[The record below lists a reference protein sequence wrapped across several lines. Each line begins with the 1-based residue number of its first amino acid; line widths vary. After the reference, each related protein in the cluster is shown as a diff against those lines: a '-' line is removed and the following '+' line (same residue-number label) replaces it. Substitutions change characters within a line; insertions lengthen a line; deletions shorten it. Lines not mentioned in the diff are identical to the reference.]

1 MTLTIHREEDEQRQL
16 TLKVEVAESR
26 VQQAMKE
33 TARKLAKDIRVPGF
47 RQGRAPYNV
56 ILRRFGAEA
65 VRAEAVEELVPVIF
79 EEVIAEADVAED
91 MYGQPSL
98 MNMEMSPLSMEFIV
112 PLSPMVTL
120 GDYRA
125 IRKEIEPIEI
135 ADAAVEEEIER
146 IQNQHQKLETVER
159 PAELGDVV
167 TLQGTGVLT
176 PLPKEEA
183 ATEEDE
189 AAAEAEALVEEVEE
203 EEETAV
209 SDAESDAETATA
221 DDTDEDDYDEDDYDE
236 DDEVI
241 FDEARRDFL
250 LDSRKVFSGTPFV
263 ENLVGL
269 SAGEETE
276 FSFVFPEDYEEESLV
291 GREVT
296 FQLSVLEVKLREVP
310 AIDDELAKLNGRFE
324 TLDELREGIRK
335 DLYEQAEQQAADD
348 LSEAFVDDLLED
360 ATMIYPPA
368 AVELEISEMFNN
380 LKQQVSTSGWDF
392 NDFLRLQGQ
401 TEDDVRENF
410 RESADK
416 RLKRRLVMRQM
427 ILDEKITV
435 AQEDIDAAVE
445 QRIARFGDNEDIKRG
460 MREYFTRGQ
469 GFEMLSGQ
477 ILSDKINERVRAI
490 VTGAAPDLAEL
501 VAETAD
507 EDEEE

>member
-56 ILRRFGAEA
+56 IVRRFGADA

-79 EEVIAEADVAED
+79 EEVIAEANVAED

-98 MNMEMSPLSMEFIV
+98 KHMEISPLNLEFVI
-112 PLSPMVTL
+112 PLSPIVTL

-135 ADAAVEEEIER
+135 ADAAVEEELER

-167 TLQGTGVLT
+167 TLRGTGVLT
-176 PLPKEEA
+176 PQPQEEVAEEA
-183 ATEEDE
+183 EVVAEETV
-189 AAAEAEALVEEVEE
+189 AE

-209 SDAESDAETATA
+209 SDAEPTDDETTN
-221 DDTDEDDYDEDDYDE
+221 DDFDEDLVDEE

-241 FDEARRDFL
+241 FDEVRRDFL
-250 LDSRKVFSGTPFV
+250 LDSQKVFPGTPFV

-269 SAGEETE
+269 SAGEDTE

-291 GREVT
+291 GREIT
-296 FQLSVLEVKLREVP
+296 FHLSVIEVKDREVP

-324 TLDELREGIRK
+324 TLDELREGLRK
-335 DLYEQAEQQAADD
+335 DLHEQAEQQATDD
-348 LSEAFVDDLLED
+348 LAEAFIDDLLVD
-360 ATMIYPPA
+360 AAMVYPPA
-368 AVELEISEMFNN
+368 AVELEIDEFVNN
-380 LKQQVSTSGWDF
+380 FKQQISRSGWDF
-392 NDFLRLQGQ
+392 QDFMRLQAQ
-401 TEDDVRENF
+401 TEDDLREGF

-427 ILDEKITV
+427 ILDEKITIE
-435 AQEDIDAAVE
+435 QEDVDAALE
-445 QRIARFGDNEDIKRG
+445 ERLSRFGDNEELKIG
-460 MREYFTRGQ
+460 MREYFTQGQ

-477 ILSDKINERVRAI
+477 ILNDKVNGRIRAI
-490 VTGAAPDLAEL
+490 VTGTAPDLAVL
-501 VAETAD
+501 AAAETVD

>member
-1 MTLTIHREEDEQRQL
+1 
-16 TLKVEVAESR
+16 V
-26 VQQAMKE
+26 
-33 TARKLAKDIRVPGF
+33 KD
-47 RQGRAPYNV
+47 
-56 ILRRFGAEA
+56 
-65 VRAEAVEELVPVIF
+65 
-79 EEVIAEADVAED
+79 
-91 MYGQPSL
+91 
-98 MNMEMSPLSMEFIV
+98 
-112 PLSPMVTL
+112 
-120 GDYRA
+120 
-125 IRKEIEPIEI
+125 
-135 ADAAVEEEIER
+135 
-146 IQNQHQKLETVER
+146 
-159 PAELGDVV
+159 
-167 TLQGTGVLT
+167 
-176 PLPKEEA
+176 
-183 ATEEDE
+183 
-189 AAAEAEALVEEVEE
+189 
-203 EEETAV
+203 
-209 SDAESDAETATA
+209 
-221 DDTDEDDYDEDDYDE
+221 
-236 DDEVI
+236 
-241 FDEARRDFL
+241 
-250 LDSRKVFSGTPFV
+250 
-263 ENLVGL
+263 
-269 SAGEETE
+269 
-276 FSFVFPEDYEEESLV
+276 
-291 GREVT
+291 
-296 FQLSVLEVKLREVP
+296 REVP

-501 VAETAD
+501 V
-507 EDEEE
+507 

>member
-56 ILRRFGAEA
+56 ILRRFGSDA
-65 VRAEAVEELVPVIF
+65 VRAEAIEDMVPVIF
-79 EEVIAEADVAED
+79 EEVIAEAAVAED

-98 MNMEMSPLSMEFIV
+98 TNMEMSPLSLEFVV
-112 PLSPMVTL
+112 PLSPIVTL

-146 IQNQHQKLETVER
+146 IQNRHQKLETVER

-167 TLQGTGVLT
+167 TLKGTGVLT

-183 ATEEDE
+183 AVEEDE
-189 AAAEAEALVEEVEE
+189 AEASVEEG
-203 EEETAV
+203 EETAV
-209 SDAESDAETATA
+209 SDAEPAANIETA
-221 DDTDEDDYDEDDYDE
+221 DDTNEEVAYEDDEDEDDYDEE
-236 DDEVI
+236 DDVI

-250 LDSRKVFSGTPFV
+250 LDSGKVFPGTPFV

-269 SAGEETE
+269 SAGQETE
-276 FSFVFPEDYEEESLV
+276 FGFVFPEDYEEESLV

-296 FQLSVLEVKLREVP
+296 FQLSVLEVKDREVP

-324 TLDELREGIRK
+324 TLDELREGIRQ
-335 DLYEQAEQQAADD
+335 DLHEQAEQQAADD
-348 LSEAFVDDLLED
+348 LSEAFIDDLLAD

-368 AVELEISEMFNN
+368 AVELEISEMVNN
-380 LKQQVSTSGWDF
+380 FKQQVSTSGWDF
-392 NDFLRLQGQ
+392 NDFMRLQGQ
-401 TEDDVRENF
+401 TEADLRENF

-416 RLKRRLVMRQM
+416 RLKRRLVMRQL

-435 AQEDIDAAVE
+435 DQADIDKVVE
-445 QRIARFGDNEDIKRG
+445 ERVARFGDNEELKRG
-460 MREYFTRGQ
+460 MREYFTQGQ
-469 GFEMLSGQ
+469 GFEMMSGQ
-477 ILSDKINERVRAI
+477 ILNDKVNDRVRAI
-490 VTGAAPDLAEL
+490 VTGMAPDLAGL
-501 VAETAD
+501 VVGPAD